1 MIADAES
8 QKHSFD
14 SMILP
19 NYTMDDI
26 DMPTLRAYRQRFLLR
41 HENHPWNDF
50 DDMTF
55 LTKIGAYPVN
65 R

>member
-41 HENHPWNDF
+41 HENHPWNDL
-50 DDMTF
+50 DDMMF